1 MGRLMTEVRRAGSP
15 LTTGTVRAVTEPEE
29 TKGRGQFLD
38 IKLQRKPNVW
48 IDPQLER
55 RQDEL

>member
-1 MGRLMTEVRRAGSP
+1 MTEVRRAGSP